1 MILLAV
7 AWAAPASAQQRD
19 LARDADQNA
28 STSAVDRYLR
38 YIPDIDQG
46 GGFHFTKHLA
56 VVFGDIKDGSGVALG
71 PAVSAKFGNGAFA
84 QIKAVYS
91 VRRFDLVQARYDSAA
106 FWAGRTVLSSR
117 MRWQAA
123 PKLAL
128 FPLGPDPALQQVNY
142 GERRTEASAQIVTR
156 VTRTLHVAAGF
167 GVERV
172 ATTGGRLD
180 LSEDESATSVP
191 PVPGLGVRPWFG
203 HALLSAT
210 LDSRPSGYSR
220 TGTVI
225 DATLHD
231 YRAWHDGAY
240 SCERLDAGAEHL
252 VSFGARSTFD
262 LSARTW
268 LSMTTGA
275 RDVPFFLMPTLGGGD
290 YLEAYRL
297 YRFRDRNAV
306 WLKGEYRRAVHDMV
320 DVAGFYEAGQVS
332 RSVQSFTL
340 RDAPQSVGAGVI
352 LHART
357 SARLRIDVA
366 HGREGFGFA
375 ILFSADGA

>member
-1 MILLAV
+1 MSVTRVSCHAHGGSSIAADAIAVVQRLLFMVLLAV
-7 AWAAPASAQQRD
+7 AWTATAGAQERN
-19 LARDADQNA
+19 LALGADQTAA
-28 STSAVDRYLR
+28 SPAADRYLR
-38 YIPDIDQG
+38 YVPDIDQG
-46 GGFHFTKHLA
+46 GGFHLTKHLA

-71 PAVSAKFGNGAFA
+71 PAASVTFANGGFA
-84 QIKAVYS
+84 QIKGVYS
-91 VRRFDLVQARYDSAA
+91 VRKFELLQARYDSPA
-106 FWAGRTVLSSR
+106 FWARRTVISSR
-117 MRWQAA
+117 LRWQVA

-128 FPLGPDPALQQVNY
+128 FPLGPDPALQEVNY

-156 VTRTLHVAAGF
+156 VTRTLHVTAGF

-172 ATTGGRLD
+172 ATSGGRID

-191 PVPGLGVRPWFG
+191 PVPGLAVRPWFG
-203 HALLSAT
+203 HTLLSAT
-210 LDSRPSGYSR
+210 FDSRPSGYSR

-231 YRAWHDGAY
+231 YRAWHDDAS
-240 SCERLDAGAEHL
+240 SCERLEAGAEHF

-275 RDVPFFLMPTLGGGD
+275 RAVPFFLMPTLGGGD

-306 WLKGEYRRAVHDMV
+306 WLKGEYRRAVH
-320 DVAGFYEAGQVS
+320 
-332 RSVQSFTL
+332 
-340 RDAPQSVGAGVI
+340 
-352 LHART
+352 
-357 SARLRIDVA
+357 
-366 HGREGFGFA
+366 
-375 ILFSADGA
+375 